1 MRMASPSA
9 ERLAEAIGAA
19 SVRDLERLSGGA
31 SRETWRFDA
40 VAADGSVRPLI
51 LRRDPPGRPSAP
63 GMMTCEAAAARACSA
78 AGLRVP
84 EVLVDSESPSPWDT
98 AGYVMQRVPGETLA
112 RRILRDDEY
121 EVARTRLAAQC
132 GEFLRGLHAIPTAAV
147 PGLPARDPL
156 QQMRETLPLV
166 GTATPTMEL
175 AFRWLEANRPPPRE
189 PVIVHGDFRL
199 GNLIVD
205 AEGLAAVLDWELLH
219 VGDPVED
226 LGWLCTKAW
235 RFGEALPVGGFA
247 TREALLDA
255 YGGGVTLEELH
266 WWEVL
271 SSLKWSIGCMGQGA
285 AHLGGF
291 VRSVELA
298 AVGRR
303 VCEQEWDVLLLLC
316 PDATERHRVPP
327 APEAADGDDLH
338 GRPTQV
344 ELAEAVEEFLRDEVM
359 PGTSGRLSFMARVA
373 ANVVAM
379 VGREA
384 ALGPAQAERR
394 TSELRAAGVGSEAE
408 LASAIAAGSFDD
420 RLDELHELLA
430 SGVADKLAVANPKYL
445 ANP

>member
-19 SVRDLERLSGGA
+19 SVRDLERLTGGA

-40 VAADGSVRPLI
+40 VGADGSVRPLI

-78 AGLRVP
+78 EGLPVP
-84 EVLVDSESPSPWDT
+84 EVLVDAESPSPWET

-112 RRILRDDEY
+112 RRILRDEQYDA
-121 EVARTRLAAQC
+121 ARGRLAEQC
-132 GEFLRGLHAIPTAAV
+132 GAFLRGLHAIPVAAV

-175 AFRWLEANRPPPRE
+175 AFRWLEANRPAARE
-189 PVIVHGDFRL
+189 AVIVHGDFRL

-205 AEGLAAVLDWELLH
+205 ADGLAAVLDWELLH

-247 TREALLDA
+247 TREELLAA

-327 APEAADGDDLH
+327 APQPAGGDDLH
-338 GRPTQV
+338 GRPTQA

-379 VGREA
+379 IGREA
-384 ALGPAQAERR
+384 TLGPAQAERR
-394 TSELRAAGVGSEAE
+394 AGELRVAGVGSEAE
-408 LASAIAAGSFDD
+408 LAAAIAAGSFDD

-430 SGVADKLAVANPKYL
+430 SGVSAKLAVANPKYL